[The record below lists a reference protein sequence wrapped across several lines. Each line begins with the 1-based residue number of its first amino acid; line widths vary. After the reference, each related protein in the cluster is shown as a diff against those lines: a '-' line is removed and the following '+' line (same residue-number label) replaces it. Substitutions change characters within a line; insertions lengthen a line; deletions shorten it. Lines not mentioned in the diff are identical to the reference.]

1 MRSLEGDF
9 HAAPAQGRGQTVRV
23 IDLAQGGVG
32 VKTGEALIENRQ
44 AVSSLCFRT
53 PGKPGDSGHGSGVEN
68 VFQSGGKV
76 FGSGAGATCAAG
88 RLNMKKSEQP
98 S

>member
-9 HAAPAQGRGQTVRV
+9 HAAPAQGRGQNVRV
-23 IDLAQGGVG
+23 IDLAQGDVG
-32 VKTGEALIENRQ
+32 VKTGEALIEKRQ

-68 VFQSGGKV
+68 VSKAEEKFLEAVRVQLV
-76 FGSGAGATCAAG
+76 PQAD
-88 RLNMKKSEQP
+88 
-98 S
+98 

>member
-32 VKTGEALIENRQ
+32 VKTEKLSQNSARQSVACVSTPLANLVTAGMDLVWKMFSKAAEKFLEAVRVQLVPQ
-44 AVSSLCFRT
+44 A
-53 PGKPGDSGHGSGVEN
+53 D
-68 VFQSGGKV
+68 
-76 FGSGAGATCAAG
+76 
-88 RLNMKKSEQP
+88 
-98 S
+98 

>member
-32 VKTGEALIENRQ
+32 VKTGEALIEKRQ
-44 AVSSLCFRT
+44 AVSSLCFR
-53 PGKPGDSGHGSGVEN
+53 PLEN
-68 VFQSGGKV
+68 LVT
-76 FGSGAGATCAAG
+76 AGMDLVWKMFSKAEEKFLEAVRVQLVPQAD
-88 RLNMKKSEQP
+88 
-98 S
+98 

>member
-32 VKTGEALIENRQ
+32 VKTGEALIEKRQ
-44 AVSSLCFRT
+44 AVSSLCFRPLENLVT
-53 PGKPGDSGHGSGVEN
+53 AGMDWLKADDRTRSLPGN
-68 VFQSGGKV
+68 
-76 FGSGAGATCAAG
+76 
-88 RLNMKKSEQP
+88 
-98 S
+98 

>member
-9 HAAPAQGRGQTVRV
+9 HAAPAQGRGQNVRV

-32 VKTGEALIENRQ
+32 VKTGEALIEQCQ

-53 PGKPGDSGHGSGVEN
+53 PGKPRDSGHGSGVEKFLEA
-68 VFQSGGKV
+68 VRVQLV
-76 FGSGAGATCAAG
+76 PQAD
-88 RLNMKKSEQP
+88 
-98 S
+98 